1 MLGCIQGRLTKFKNN
16 KLQVFP
22 KNKWIKEFQ
31 IASKVNIDFIEFF
44 VEREGDFA
52 HNPFFNSKKF
62 TELKKNSKKY
72 LKKNHS
78 FCDDYYINHSII
90 NIRNFKRIE
99 NLFIKMNQIK
109 IKVYVLPLLEK
120 SNITS
125 SNYLKFIHS
134 LKKISNIAKKYKIF
148 VALECNLSMKKL
160 SNLIKRVD
168 NSSLKVVYD
177 TGNRCLVDKNQEHAI
192 NYLAKHIIHV
202 HIKDKNK
209 KGDNV
214 YLGTGIVNFVSIFKA
229 LKKINYKANYVFETL
244 RGKNPILT
252 MKYNI
257 FFVNFFL
264 KEFDL

>member
-1 MLGCIQGRLTKFKNN
+1 NFT
-16 KLQVFP
+16 
-22 KNKWIKEFQ
+22 
-31 IASKVNIDFIEFF
+31 
-44 VEREGDFA
+44 

-90 NIRNFKRIE
+90 KIKNFKRIE

-109 IKVYVLPLLEK
+109 IKVYVLPLLEE

-125 SNYLKFIHS
+125 SNYLQFRDS
-134 LKKISNIAKKYKIF
+134 LKKISNIAKKYKIL

-160 SNLIKRVD
+160 SNLIKRVN
-168 NSSLKVVYD
+168 NSSLKIVYD
-177 TGNRCLVDKNQEHAI
+177 TGNRCLVDKNQEQAI

-202 HIKDKNK
+202 HIKDKNR

-214 YLGTGIVNFVSIFKA
+214 YLGTGIVNFLSVFKA
-229 LKKINYKANYVFETL
+229 LKKINY
-244 RGKNPILT
+244 
-252 MKYNI
+252 
-257 FFVNFFL
+257 
-264 KEFDL
+264 